1 MNDSKLSDL
10 GAVPEVTGASLLYLV
25 QALQSYRTSVD
36 ALSTYVLDGSYNA
49 NLAFDGTTLN
59 LNTLVVSGDTPST
72 STSTGC
78 GVFSG
83 GVGIGGALNVGS
95 TVTIGAY
102 TLPAT
107 DGTANQVLKTDGLGT
122 LTWQADANITA
133 HGSLTGLGNDDHT
146 QYHTDARALTWLNSA
161 GATGATDG
169 HVATASSDG
178 ITWAN
183 PAMVTAYTGAD
194 AAGVGANIL
203 SSGLS
208 RIWNNTTTGKSYLL
222 TNYSGTY
229 RAVELT
235 NV

>member
-49 NLAFDGTTLN
+49 NLAFDGTKLN
-59 LNTLVVSGDTPST
+59 LNTL
-72 STSTGC
+72 
-78 GVFSG
+78 
-83 GVGIGGALNVGS
+83 GVGGSVDIGGTL
-95 TVTIGAY
+95 TINAY

-146 QYHTDARALTWLNSA
+146 QYHNDSRALTWLNSA
-161 GATGATDG
+161 GATGAIDG

-203 SSGLS
+203 SSGVS
-208 RIWNNTTTGKSYLL
+208 RIWNNTTTGKSYVL